1 MSSQLEVL
9 VSECTDLV
17 NAGQFAE
24 ALVKADAALAID
36 PNSPGAALAK
46 AVCLSQLGNSSEAS
60 AAFDHA
66 IKVGPGD
73 AKTRFNAAVHEFNLG
88 NVDVARS
95 LAQQALELD
104 SRHEGAK
111 NLLQRIPAPAGQAA
125 SYPRDLGMHEEM
137 QSEGIPFIRN
147 LGSKWVTIGWTLVAI
162 GVVSLVYTIIT
173 LLPHVSEISAAVK
186 SQDQAKMNA
195 LVTSLANPFL
205 QVFAY
210 AHIGTILMWV
220 ILDLIHRRGN
230 MMWLIA
236 HIPCTCCCGAFCGLP
251 FLSLPIYIL
260 FGRKS

>member
-73 AKTRFNAAVHEFNLG
+73 AKTRFNAAVHEFNSG

-125 SYPRDLGMHEEM
+125 SYPRDQMMADDVQHAGL
-137 QSEGIPFIRN
+137 PFITK
-147 LGSKWVTIGWTLVAI
+147 LGSTWVILGWILAVAALAFFI
-162 GVVSLVYTIIT
+162 LDLGPALEGFRTAM
-173 LLPHVSEISAAVK
+173 AAQGDPEK
-186 SQDQAKMNA
+186 IKQMQADLQAKQNMV
-195 LVTSLANPFL
+195 LSVMGLG
-205 QVFAY
+205 VR
-210 AHIGTILMWV
+210 ILTVLWGL
-220 ILDLIHRRGN
+220 LDLIHRRGN
-230 MMWLIA
+230 MVWLIP
-236 HIPCTCCCGAFCGLP
+236 HLPCSCCGLGWLT
-251 FLSLPIYIL
+251 LPIYIL